1 MRVRKLSELI
11 ESGSAQA
18 ISARFLTDPFLP
30 LPPPQKSLLIKGG
43 ARQNQRARRAKI
55 LASTR
60 RLLTEQGCEEVT
72 VREIAENS
80 GFALQTIY
88 NLVGPRDLAITDAIS
103 EYNLFLGRV
112 AARNEGAP
120 SLQQLVDVWISATE
134 ECPEFARQ
142 CNLIFFSPS
151 RHIYYRFRDIQIRG
165 MAKLLRHQLEHGY
178 LYFRSPPRLLAE
190 QLVFFATALWT
201 DWADRPYPLEALRD
215 KLQSGFAKL
224 LRD

>member
-1 MRVRKLSELI
+1 LI
-11 ESGSAQA
+11 ESGSTLAVPPK
-18 ISARFLTDPFLP
+18 FLVDPFMPLP
-30 LPPPQKSLLIKGG
+30 LLPRKSLQIQGG
-43 ARQNQRARRAKI
+43 TRQNQRARRAKI

-72 VREIAENS
+72 VREIAQSS

-112 AARNEGAP
+112 AARDESAP
-120 SLQQLVDVWISATE
+120 SLPQLIEIWISATE

-165 MAKLLRHQLEHGY
+165 MTKLLRHQQEHRY
-178 LYFRSPPRLLAE
+178 LSFRSAPRLLAE
-190 QLVFFATALWT
+190 QLVFFATAIWT
-201 DWADRPYPLEALRD
+201 DWADRPYPLAALSD
-215 KLQSGFAKL
+215 KLHSGFAKL